1 MTSTFEIV
9 FLVIIICLFLFLAI
23 SIISFFFI
31 KRKKNMNSENSKD
44 KNSGKKNDENFNK
57 KSIDLTNNLE
67 KHIKENELLSKELQI
82 EITNYKLLNEKL
94 QTKLIE
100 ETKQLESI
108 ASLSAK
114 EAKELLLKNV
124 ENRLIKE
131 KSSLIREFNDSNK
144 KALHDKSIS
153 LLIDTIERSVD
164 DVIIPKS
171 SFTIKLSDDN
181 IKGRIIGKDG
191 RNKKTFEYITGVD
204 LIIEKEPE
212 ITLSSLNPIRREIAR
227 ILLEKLI
234 LTKNIEPSRIEKLY
248 DEISSNFDA
257 SLYDIAEDVIENQLN
272 IFDIN
277 KNLYQIF
284 GKLKYRTSFG
294 QNNLEHL
301 KECAFLAS
309 AIAVELGLD
318 SMKAKKAAFFH
329 DIGKAID
336 FELDN
341 DHVESGLKLATEY
354 NLEPYI
360 INSIESHHD
369 KVPCNNI
376 YASIVKIVD
385 KISASRP
392 GARFISHEEY
402 IKRITTIEE
411 ICNSFPCVK
420 NSYAI
425 KAGKQVRIIVNPTLV
440 SDDESASLVFDIKAK
455 LEDNNIVNK
464 QPIDIILIRENRF
477 EVKSDGSAKR
487 ALQD

>member
-1 MTSTFEIV
+1 MNSTFNII
-9 FLVIIICLFLFLAI
+9 FLVIIICLFLFLAV
-23 SIISFFFI
+23 SIIVFFFM
-31 KRKKNMNSENSKD
+31 KRKKNTNNDNSQY
-44 KNSGKKNDENFNK
+44 KNSRKTNDDSFNK
-57 KSIDLTNNLE
+57 DSIYLTQTLE
-67 KHIKENELLSKELQI
+67 KNIKENELLSKELQI
-82 EITNYKLLNEKL
+82 EIKNYKLLNEKL

-100 ETKQLESI
+100 ETKKLESI
-108 ASLSAK
+108 ASLSPK
-114 EAKELLLKNV
+114 EAEELIFKNI

-144 KALHDKSIS
+144 KALNDKAIS
-153 LLIDTIERSVD
+153 FLIDTIERSVED
-164 DVIIPKS
+164 TIVQKT
-171 SFTIKLSDDN
+171 SFTIKLNDDN

-191 RNKKTFEYITGVD
+191 RNKKAFEYITGVD

-227 ILLEKLI
+227 MLLEKLL

-248 DEISSNFDA
+248 EEISLNFDT

-294 QNNLEHL
+294 QNNLQHL

-318 SMKAKKAAFFH
+318 PVKAKKAAFFH

-360 INSIESHHD
+360 INSIASHHD
-369 KVPCNNI
+369 KIPCDNI
-376 YASIVKIVD
+376 YSTIVKIVD

-425 KAGKQVRIIVNPTLV
+425 KAGKQVRIIVNPTLI
-440 SDDESASLVFDIKAK
+440 SDDESASLVFDIKTK
-455 LEDNNIVNK
+455 LENNNIVNK

-477 EVKSDGSAKR
+477 EVRSEGSAKR
-487 ALQD
+487 TSHD